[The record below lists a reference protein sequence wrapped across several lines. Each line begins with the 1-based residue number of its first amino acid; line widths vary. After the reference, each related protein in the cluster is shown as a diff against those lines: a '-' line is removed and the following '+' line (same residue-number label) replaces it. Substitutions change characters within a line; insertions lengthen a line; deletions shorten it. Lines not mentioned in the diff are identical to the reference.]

1 MAAILSDRIR
11 AQLAL
16 VEEHVRRENAHDLPG
31 IMATFG
37 HRAWYDDEPW
47 DEHHEGR
54 DAVHDYYED
63 LLTSLPDLHI
73 DIANCL
79 AAEDGVALEV
89 RISGTHLGSW
99 RGLPPTGRQ
108 VTFPL
113 CGLYTFDEEGKLAG
127 ERIYYDRG
135 SVLHQVGLYHDPQ
148 SLLGRL
154 ETLLAHPV
162 TVARAYARKL
172 IVSRPDARMRGQA

>member
-11 AQLAL
+11 TQLEV
-16 VEEHVRRENAHDLPG
+16 VEEHVHRENAHDLSG
-31 IMATFG
+31 IMTTFG
-37 HRAWYDDEPW
+37 QQAWYDDEPW
-47 DEHHEGR
+47 GEHHDGR
-54 DAVHDYYED
+54 VGVRRYYED
-63 LLTSLPDLHI
+63 LLVALPDLHI
-73 DIANCL
+73 DIVHRL

-99 RGLPPTGRQ
+99 RGLPPTGRR
-108 VTFPL
+108 VKFPL
-113 CGLYTFDEEGKLAG
+113 CGLFTFDEDGKLAG

-148 SLLGRL
+148 TLLGRL

-162 TVARAYARKL
+162 TIARAYARK
-172 IVSRPDARMRGQA
+172 VTGRPT

>member
-1 MAAILSDRIR
+1 MTAILSDRIR

-37 HRAWYDDEPW
+37 QRAWYDDEPW
-47 DEHHEGR
+47 GEHHEGR
-54 DAVHDYYED
+54 DAVHGDYED

-73 DIANCL
+73 DITHCL
-79 AAEDGVALEV
+79 AAEDGVALAV

-99 RGLPPTGRQ
+99 RGLPPTGRR

-135 SVLHQVGLYHDPQ
+135 CVLHQVGLYHDPQ

-162 TVARAYARKL
+162 TVARAYARKFIGL
-172 IVSRPDARMRGQA
+172 FEG